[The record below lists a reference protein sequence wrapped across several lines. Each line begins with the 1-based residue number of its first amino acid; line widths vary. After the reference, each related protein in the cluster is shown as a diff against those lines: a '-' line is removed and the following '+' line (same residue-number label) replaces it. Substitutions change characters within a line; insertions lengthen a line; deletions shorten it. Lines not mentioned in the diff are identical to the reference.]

1 MHPAAPKKKAPF
13 PAASGDSAST
23 HPNPWLVLLSV
34 ALGLFMVVVDMS
46 ILNIALPQIAGSLQ
60 AGMGSIQWTLIA
72 YTLLMTTLV
81 PLFGRVSDV
90 IGRKRLFILGMAT
103 FTVGSLL
110 AALSPTI
117 LWLIGARL
125 VQAVGGALIATNT
138 LAIITDVFPE
148 GKRGVAMGAQAVLV
162 SGGAAIGPTLGG
174 FLVTHFGWEAIF
186 LVNLPIGL
194 LASLL
199 ALRILPPLRSH
210 RVREPLDWPGAGLL
224 VTGLASILLAVT
236 QGAAWGWSSTPV
248 LALAVVGVI
257 AGSVFVWWELRVT
270 YPLVDLTLFRIRAF
284 SSGQLAGLFGTM
296 AFAAMMFLFPFYWQG
311 LRGLSAQEAGI
322 MMLPLPAVLMVV
334 APISGRLSDR
344 FGARVLASAGLLTV
358 AAALL
363 LISRIDAQT
372 EVWSVLAGLGVLGLG
387 LGMFMAPN
395 NNAVMSSV
403 APHRR
408 GIASGLLATF
418 RFTGQSAGIAF
429 VGAVVGSLMRAGT
442 GVAGDALP
450 SPDRFQAVAGD
461 PVAFAALSDTFV
473 HAMHVATLAAVPFA
487 LLGVFFSLTRPSP
500 PGRGGRAAARP
511 VGAGPPERPEP
522 GEIASKQS
530 ARASETSA

>member
-1 MHPAAPKKKAPF
+1 MKPTSRAISDPSPPATGGA
-13 PAASGDSAST
+13 DQ
-23 HPNPWLVLLSV
+23 PNPWLVLLSV

-46 ILNIALPQIAGSLQ
+46 ILNIALPQIAGSLH
-60 AGMGSIQWTLIA
+60 ASMGSIQWTLIG

-90 IGRKRLFILGMAT
+90 IGRKRLFIVGMAV
-103 FTVGSLL
+103 FTLGSLL
-110 AALSPTI
+110 AALSPSI
-117 LWLIGARL
+117 HWLIGARL
-125 VQAVGGALIATNT
+125 VQAAGGALISTNV
-138 LAIITDVFPE
+138 LAIITDTFPE
-148 GKRGVAMGAQAVLV
+148 GKRGVAMGVQAILV

-174 FLVTHFGWEAIF
+174 FLVTHFGWEAVF
-186 LVNLPIGL
+186 LVNLPVGL
-194 LASLL
+194 VAVLL

-210 RVREPLDWPGAGLL
+210 RTREPLDWLGAGLL
-224 VTGLASILLAVT
+224 MTGLASILLAIT
-236 QGAAWGWSSTPV
+236 QGSSWGWTSGTTLGLAGV
-248 LALAVVGVI
+248 GCAALAVFI
-257 AGSVFVWWELRVT
+257 RWELRAT

-284 SSGQLAGLFGTM
+284 SAGQLAGLFGTV

-334 APISGRLSDR
+334 APISGRLSDGY
-344 FGARVLASAGLLTV
+344 GARAIASSGLLIV
-358 AAALL
+358 AVALL
-363 LISRIDAQT
+363 LISRIDALT
-372 EVWSVLAGLGVLGLG
+372 PVWSVLVRVGLMGAG

-403 APHRR
+403 AAQRR
-408 GIASGLLATF
+408 GIAAGLLATF
-418 RFTGQSAGIAF
+418 RFTGQSLGIAF

-487 LLGVFFSLTRPSP
+487 VLGAVFSLSRPSA
-500 PGRGGRAAARP
+500 PGGGGRAAPARRRAAAI
-511 VGAGPPERPEP
+511 GPEP
-522 GEIASKQS
+522 DNAL
-530 ARASETSA
+530 SE